1 MESAGS
7 SPSTGQVVWNR
18 VQGVLRLDPPVFAE
32 IGADPSGVTQ
42 GLIVAAIAAAAANL
56 WSGSLLV
63 LAVPLYLLM
72 AAGLAGLFSLVA
84 RMFAQGMPRYP
95 AWLAV
100 TLFTTAPLALG
111 IIPVLGAP
119 VGSLYMTV
127 LQFVA
132 IRELGRVTAGEAIM
146 VLLIVLIPAT
156 VLLVMLATAFGL
168 AGLLAVLSEF

>member
-7 SPSTGQVVWNR
+7 SPSTSQVVWNR

-56 WSGSLLV
+56 WSGPFLV
-63 LAVPLYLLM
+63 SSVLLYLLM

-84 RMFAQGMPRYP
+84 RMFAQGVPRYP
-95 AWLAV
+95 AWLAAI
-100 TLFTTAPLALG
+100 LFTTAPLALG
-111 IIPVLGAP
+111 IIPMFGAA
-119 VGSLYMTV
+119 VGSLYMVV

-132 IRELGRVTAGEAIM
+132 IRELGRITAGEAIM

-156 VLLVMLATAFGL
+156 VLFVMLGTAFGL
-168 AGLLAVLSEF
+168 AALLAAL